1 MIEQYNRQ
9 CDTIKAQTIQVD
21 KLNTK
26 LKEIESQTKTPQ
38 SIVSLEKEL
47 KKVTEELKTAQ
58 LEYDNFSA
66 KFESVHMDLQFA
78 KSASNQDGELEAHN
92 TLNKLEEESM
102 IVAGKIETLTS
113 KAANLSNT
121 IQESKLNPSN
131 VIEAQQLQQQ
141 LELANSKL
149 EQSKDKAN
157 SLKNEL
163 NETLSPVKGLSDKF
177 EETNSKIKKLGSKL
191 LSVFSG
197 NNGFKNINNQLDKIN
212 KKISQFGKRISG
224 LIASA
229 LIFNVLSS
237 ALRNLSNGL
246 IGALNSN
253 SQFAS
258 SLNQIKVNLL
268 TAFAPIYNYI
278 LPAINSLMSALSSVT
293 GQIASFVAG
302 IFGTTATKAKNN
314 AKSIYSQSKAYKDLG
329 KSADKAKGSL
339 SSLDEIENLNDT
351 PDSGTAGTG
360 ETGDLDFSG
369 TVQESGK
376 LLEYLNSIKQLI
388 SEGDFF
394 GVGEKLANSIN
405 NALNTIDVT
414 NFTNKIDKV
423 LQGSVQIFNG
433 FITGLDWTV
442 LGTKF
447 SQLVVGLTG
456 SISKAIK
463 SVKWDELGKGISSF
477 ITAIKWGEL
486 ATNIFDTIW
495 NTLSGIGEMLLSIKW
510 GDIAK
515 TLSNSIH
522 ELISH
527 IYQVVANTDW
537 IQLAKDTVNAIISFV
552 TNIDWGQLA
561 LDILTALATAMFTSI
576 SLIIGVF
583 EGLWDA
589 IVNFFTG
596 DKDGNLGQSIMN
608 GLADGLSS
616 LKDAVI
622 TVFRN
627 VWTGIKDVFGGV
639 GSWFK
644 DTFSKAWQAVK
655 NIFSTGGKIFDGI
668 KDGILS
674 GLTAVVNVLIS
685 GINKVIS
692 IPFNG
697 LNSAL
702 QRIKRIEI
710 VGMKPFNWI
719 PTIKTPQIPYLAKGA
734 VIPPNA
740 EFAAVL
746 GDQKHGR
753 NLEAPED
760 LIRKI
765 VREES
770 GGMNTDLLIELN
782 KNIVELANR
791 PNVFNVDGQEFA
803 QATYQHYKNEEYRQQ
818 SSMAI
823 KRS

>member
-1 MIEQYNRQ
+1 MDIE
-9 CDTIKAQTIQVD
+9 
-21 KLNTK
+21 
-26 LKEIESQTKTPQ
+26 
-38 SIVSLEKEL
+38 
-47 KKVTEELKTAQ
+47 
-58 LEYDNFSA
+58 
-66 KFESVHMDLQFA
+66 FA
-78 KSASNQDGELEAHN
+78 KSTGNLDGELEANN

-102 IVAGKIETLTS
+102 LVAEKIETLAS
-113 KAANLSNT
+113 KATNLSSKLN
-121 IQESKLNPSN
+121 EAKLNPSN
-131 VIEAQQLQQQ
+131 TIEMQLLEQQ
-141 LELANSKL
+141 LELASSKL

-163 NETLSPVKGLSDKF
+163 NESLSPAKGLNEKF
-177 EETNSKIKKLGSKL
+177 EETNSKLKKLGSNL
-191 LSVFSG
+191 LSLFSKNKG
-197 NNGFKNINNQLDKIN
+197 LKNISSQLDGIN
-212 KKISQFGKRISG
+212 KKINHFGKRITG

-237 ALRNLSNGL
+237 SLRNLSNGL

-253 SQFAS
+253 SQFSS
-258 SLNQIKVNLL
+258 SLNQIKINLL

-302 IFGTTATKAKNN
+302 IFGTTATQAKNN

-351 PDSGTAGTG
+351 ANGSTAGTG
-360 ETGDLDFSG
+360 DTGELDFSG
-369 TVQESGK
+369 SVQESGK

-394 GVGEKLANSIN
+394 GVGEKFANSIN
-405 NALNTIDVT
+405 KALDSINVI
-414 NFTNKIDKV
+414 NFTNKIDKA
-423 LQGSVQIFNG
+423 LQGTVQMFNG
-433 FITGLDWTV
+433 FITGLNWSL

-447 SQLVVGLTG
+447 SQLTVGLTG
-456 SISKAIK
+456 SIAKAIK
-463 SVKWDELGKGISSF
+463 SVKWDELGKGISNF
-477 ITAIKWGEL
+477 ITAIKWGDL
-486 ATNIFDTIW
+486 AVNIFDTIW
-495 NTLSGIGEMLLSIKW
+495 NTLSGIGKMVLSIKW
-510 GDIAK
+510 GEVAK
-515 TLSNSIH
+515 TLSDSVH
-522 ELISH
+522 KLVSH
-527 IYQVVANTDW
+527 VVQIVASTDW
-537 IQLAKDTVNAIISFV
+537 LQLAKDTVNAIISFI
-552 TNIDWGQLA
+552 TNINWGQLA
-561 LDILTALATAMFTSI
+561 LDILTALATSMFTSI

-583 EGLWDA
+583 EGLWEA
-589 IVNFFTG
+589 IVNFFAG
-596 DKDGNLGQSIMN
+596 DKESNLGQSIMN
-608 GLADGLSS
+608 GLIDGLSS
-616 LKDAVI
+616 LNDAVI

-627 VWTGIKDVFGGV
+627 VWNGIKDVFGGV
-639 GSWFK
+639 GNWFK

-655 NIFSTGGKIFDGI
+655 NVFSTGGKIFDGI

-674 GLTAVVNVLIS
+674 GLKAVVNALIS

-710 VGMKPFNWI
+710 VGIEPFKWI

-753 NLEAPED
+753 NLEGPES
-760 LIRKI
+760 LFRQI
-765 VREES
+765 VKEEA

-782 KNIVELANR
+782 RNILELANR
-791 PNVFNVDGQEFA
+791 PNIFNVDGQEFA
-803 QATYQHYKNEEYRQQ
+803 QATYQHYKNEEHRQQ
-818 SSMAI
+818 GSMTI